1 MAPLKQAETLSDAN
15 LRRHLLLI
23 TLPCKEILCKA
34 RHKVRSPNLLV
45 VLPNFKEVL
54 NLITIM
60 AFLKQA
66 KPLSDAN
73 PRRHLLPP
81 PLLHNETLSNAM
93 HLLKYLNNDMLSNA
107 SHLVKSLR
115 FQPPN
120 SVQAKLG
127 TIAGLAGAYIAFV
140 LLLTI
145 PAVQDHV
152 IFLHRVTRTWGL
164 DVNVPEQWG
173 FLRNQVTPFQL
184 KTLDGETLHAW
195 HVLPLETYRKHQ
207 V

>member
-127 TIAGLAGAYIAFV
+127 PLQTRLVIVQRTTLAAITNLMSLLVVVRNIVASSASLAPMPLRKAGPTSRAVLA
-140 LLLTI
+140 
-145 PAVQDHV
+145 
-152 IFLHRVTRTWGL
+152 RM
-164 DVNVPEQWG
+164 
-173 FLRNQVTPFQL
+173 
-184 KTLDGETLHAW
+184 
-195 HVLPLETYRKHQ
+195 
-207 V
+207 